1 MGRIYSFEQQDE
13 IEMQDDYAVC
23 SLIKGTAFRE
33 LGKLD
38 AAHECLDNLRYGVLV
53 IVNIYFHTILFLLF

>member
-1 MGRIYSFEQQDE
+1 
-13 IEMQDDYAVC
+13 MQDDYAVC